1 MVKNLLKCD
10 YGLVVDNSNNIA
22 ELQGKLETLAQAALQ
37 NQTLSFSTIMKL
49 YTTASL
55 AEKQRYVENDEKK
68 LRQQAQEQ
76 QQQAIQQQQQAVQ
89 MQQQVAQQDAA

>member
-1 MVKNLLKCD
+1 
-10 YGLVVDNSNNIA
+10 
-22 ELQGKLETLAQAALQ
+22 
-37 NQTLSFSTIMKL
+37 MKL

-76 QQQAIQQQQQAVQ
+76 
-89 MQQQVAQQDAA
+89 